1 MSRSE
6 FYRDDTIQ
14 KAYTAKKLLDLA
26 YLIQGQAAE
35 VYRARGMVFPVI
47 CSSTLLR
54 LADAGPA
61 SVTQIAA
68 VLEHPHQ
75 TITQHLNALIK
86 LGIAEKRPDESDKRR
101 FEFHLTPFGEEQ
113 AALLKSY
120 NAAAARVFTELDE
133 ALSVTLSAVLDG
145 GITALKEHPLAA
157 RFEGLD

>member
-1 MSRSE
+1 MTRLE
-6 FYRDDTIQ
+6 FYKDDTIQ

-54 LADAGPA
+54 LANAGPA
-61 SVTQIAA
+61 SVTQIAS

-86 LGIAEKRPDESDKRR
+86 LGIAEKRQDESDKRR
-101 FEFHLTPFGEEQ
+101 FEFHLTPFGVEQ
-113 AALLKSY
+113 AALLAAY
-120 NAAAARVFTELDE
+120 NTAAARVFTDLDE
-133 ALSVTLSAVLDG
+133 ALSVTLSSVLDEG
-145 GITALKEHPLAA
+145 MAALKERPLAA